1 MRRALARISARTFAR
16 FGDRRRLRDGALA
29 ALVPV
34 AACSVAL
41 AGLTAWTGTGRAGSP
56 ARVSVTDGRV
66 LLPSAGVPETAAFFR
81 IANQGGSA
89 DSLLRVTS
97 PGASGRITLA
107 RHRMNEGNGAY
118 RTAIESVAI
127 PAGGRLAMSPQG
139 VDLLVPV
146 AAGKWSSGDL
156 VPFTLE
162 FRRSGRVEVLAV
174 VVRPGSVSFQ

>member
-1 MRRALARISARTFAR
+1 MRKTLARISAR
-16 FGDRRRLRDGALA
+16 FGDRRRWRDGALA

-56 ARVSVTDGRV
+56 ARVSVTHGRV

-81 IANQGGSA
+81 IANQGGA
-89 DSLLRVTS
+89 DDSLLRVTS
-97 PGASGRITLA
+97 PDASGGITLA
-107 RHRMNEGNGAY
+107 QHRMNEGNGAY
-118 RTAIESVAI
+118 RTAIDSVAI
-127 PAGGRLAMSPQG
+127 PAGGSLAMSPHG
-139 VDLLVPV
+139 VDLTVPV
-146 AAGKWSSGDL
+146 TAGKWSSGDL

-174 VVRPGSVSFQ
+174 VAPPGRVSFY